1 MNFIFKQRKNILFLY
16 MLFGNAIG
24 IINNYFINIC
34 AKIIETALFTVS
46 LFEFLTFLNG
56 LSSNRLKQR
65 LIKFF

>member
-1 MNFIFKQRKNILFLY
+1 